1 MKNEP
6 SVRFLFDDGYAQ
18 GFVYRP
24 PNAGDAQMPL
34 VQHATLG
41 VKFAQGVRFLDPW
54 GFALI
59 GKNRSQRI
67 LFRLQHPLVYAK
79 RGCCKLY
86 RRIRGIFIKDLI
98 VPCVQPKDSQKD
110 ESRQY

>member
-24 PNAGDAQMPL
+24 PNVGDIHTPL

-59 GKNRSQRI
+59 GKTRSQRI
-67 LFRLQHPLVYAK
+67 IFRIQHPLVYAK
-79 RGCCKLY
+79 RGLFKLY
-86 RRIRGIFIKDLI
+86 RRIRRLFIKDRI
-98 VPCVQPKDSQKD
+98 VPCVQPKDSQQD
-110 ESRQY
+110 EPR